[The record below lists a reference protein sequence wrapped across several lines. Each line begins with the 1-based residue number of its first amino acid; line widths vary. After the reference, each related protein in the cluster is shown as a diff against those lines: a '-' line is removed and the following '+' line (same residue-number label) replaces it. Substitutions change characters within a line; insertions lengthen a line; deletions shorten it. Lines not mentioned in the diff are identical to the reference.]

1 MDLKQEEDITHL
13 TAMSYNFKVSGL
25 PIREAISASCWLVRK
40 RVSKTEKTNHMHT
53 IIAIHALVFTALG
66 ESHLQHLSLIPFFS
80 PSHSISVPPNEDQVA
95 LDLVQITTALRI
107 GQIPVP
113 YTRNQG

>member
-25 PIREAISASCWLVRK
+25 SIREAISASCWLVRK
-40 RVSKTEKTNHMHT
+40 RGSKTEKTNHT

-80 PSHSISVPPNEDQVA
+80 PSHSISVPPNEDQVV

-113 YTRNQG
+113 YTRYQG

>member
-1 MDLKQEEDITHL
+1 MDLTQEVITHL

-25 PIREAISASCWLVRK
+25 SIREAISASCWLVRK
-40 RVSKTEKTNHMHT
+40 RVSKTEKTNHT

-80 PSHSISVPPNEDQVA
+80 PSHSISVPPNEDQVV

-113 YTRNQG
+113 YTRYQG